1 MRWPLISMGQG
12 KIQEKLGTLIH
23 RGRGEISADW
33 KWMFR
38 AFWFPRM
45 VCSFPYGYLLVLM
58 LSMFISG
65 CGGMYFHKAGEP
77 PTQPFTFLFCSPVAG

>member
-1 MRWPLISMGQG
+1 MRWQLISLGQG

-23 RGRGEISADW
+23 RGRDEISADR

-45 VCSFPYGYLLVLM
+45 VCSFPYGCLLVLT
-58 LSMFISG
+58 LSALISG
-65 CGGMYFHKAGEP
+65 CGGMYFRKA
-77 PTQPFTFLFCSPVAG
+77 FYIW